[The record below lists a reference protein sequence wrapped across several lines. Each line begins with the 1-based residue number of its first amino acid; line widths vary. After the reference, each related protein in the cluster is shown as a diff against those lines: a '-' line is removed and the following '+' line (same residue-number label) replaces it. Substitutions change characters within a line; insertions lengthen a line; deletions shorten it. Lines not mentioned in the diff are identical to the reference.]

1 MITKQLTDYFEK
13 LERVGDIAVECLKE
27 QIDIETES
35 VEQDIR
41 ENTPEDTG
49 GLKVSFTKTKI
60 HESNRYG
67 YRLEYIGSNPKGVPY
82 AKIANI
88 LNSGTSSIKPKRF
101 IRKAVRKLRGLDS
114 RAVQR
119 FRKKQE

>member
-27 QIDIETES
+27 QVDIEAES
-35 VEQDIR
+35 VEQEIR

-49 GLKVSFTKTKI
+49 GLKASFTKTKI
-60 HESNRYG
+60 QESNRYG
-67 YRLEYIGSNPKGVPY
+67 YRLEYIGNNPKGVPY

-88 LNSGTSSIKPKRF
+88 LNSGTSTIKPKRF
-101 IRKAVRKLRGLDS
+101 IRKAVRKLKGLDD
-114 RAVQR
+114 RTLQR
-119 FRKKQE
+119 FRRKQE